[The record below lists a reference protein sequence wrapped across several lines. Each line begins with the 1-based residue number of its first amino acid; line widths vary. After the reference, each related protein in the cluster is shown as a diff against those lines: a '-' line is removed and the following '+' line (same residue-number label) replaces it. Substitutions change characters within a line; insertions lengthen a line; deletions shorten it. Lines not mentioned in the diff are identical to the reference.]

1 MTAIH
6 TSSNTNSNT
15 AAVQPPS
22 AILRGVKRWVGFG
35 LILVSAASFGAMPI
49 FARFAYAAGVDT
61 FTLLALRF
69 AMATAMLAA
78 VLAVRR
84 RALPRGR
91 VLAGL
96 VAMGAVGYV
105 GQALCY
111 FTALTLASAGL
122 VALLLYLYPAMVAAA
137 SAAVLGERLPATTL
151 AALVLALAGAAL
163 TVGFGA
169 RGTLAGAALAVG
181 AAVIYTVYII
191 AGTGLMRAVSPIPA
205 TLVIMASAGVVYA
218 AIVAVRGPRW
228 PTTAAGFAAIAAV
241 ALVTVVATVTFFAA
255 LERIGPTNASLLST
269 FEPVVSVGLA
279 ALVLG
284 ERMPAMSLVGGA
296 LIVGA
301 AALVTHAEIARP
313 EA

>member
-1 MTAIH
+1 M
-6 TSSNTNSNT
+6 
-15 AAVQPPS
+15 Q
-22 AILRGVKRWVGFG
+22 RWVGFG
-35 LILVSAASFGAMPI
+35 LILVSAAAFGAMPI
-49 FARFAYAAGVDT
+49 FARLAYAAGVDT

-69 AMATAMLAA
+69 AMATAMLTA

-84 RALPRGR
+84 RPLPRGR
-91 VLAGL
+91 ALAGL

-105 GQALCY
+105 GQAMCY
-111 FTALTLASAGL
+111 FTALTLASAGM

-137 SAAVLGERLPATTL
+137 SAAVLMERLPATTV
-151 AALVLALAGAAL
+151 AALALALAGAAL

-181 AAVIYTVYII
+181 AAAIYTVYII
-191 AGTGLMRAVSPIPA
+191 AGTGLMRVVSPIPA

-218 AIVAVRGPRW
+218 GIVVVRGPRW
-228 PTTAAGFAAIAAV
+228 PATATGFAAIAAV

-255 LERIGPTNASLLST
+255 LERIGPTKASLLST
-269 FEPVVSVGLA
+269 FEPVVSVVLA

-284 ERMPAMSLVGGA
+284 ERLAPPALAGGV
-296 LIVGA
+296 LILAA
-301 AALVTHAEIARP
+301 AALVTHAEIVRP

>member
-1 MTAIH
+1 MVRREILH
-6 TSSNTNSNT
+6 V
-15 AAVQPPS
+15 VQ
-22 AILRGVKRWVGFG
+22 RWVGFG
-35 LILVSAASFGAMPI
+35 LILVSAAAFGAMPI
-49 FARFAYAAGVDT
+49 FARFAYADGVDT

-84 RALPRGR
+84 RPLPRGR

-105 GQALCY
+105 GQAMCY

-137 SAAVLGERLPATTL
+137 SAAVLKERLPATTV
-151 AALVLALAGAAL
+151 AALALALAGAAL

-181 AAVIYTVYII
+181 AAAIYTVYII
-191 AGTGLMRAVSPIPA
+191 AGTGLMRVVSPIPA

-218 AIVAVRGPRW
+218 GIVAVRGPRW
-228 PTTAAGFAAIAAV
+228 PATVAGFAAIAAV

-255 LERIGPTNASLLST
+255 LERIGPTKASLLST
-269 FEPVVSVGLA
+269 FEPIVSVVLA

-284 ERMPAMSLVGGA
+284 ERLTPLALVGGV
-296 LIVGA
+296 LIVAA
-301 AALVTHAEIARP
+301 AALVTHAEIVRP

>member
-1 MTAIH
+1 M
-6 TSSNTNSNT
+6 
-15 AAVQPPS
+15 Q
-22 AILRGVKRWVGFG
+22 RWVGFG
-35 LILVSAASFGAMPI
+35 LILVSAAAFGAMPI
-49 FARFAYAAGVDT
+49 FARFAYADGVDT
-61 FTLLALRF
+61 FTLLAVRF

-84 RALPRGR
+84 RPLPRGR
-91 VLAGL
+91 VLLGL

-105 GQALCY
+105 GQAMCY

-122 VALLLYLYPAMVAAA
+122 VALLLYLYPAMVAAV
-137 SAAVLGERLPATTL
+137 SAAVLKERLPATTI
-151 AALVLALAGAAL
+151 AALALALAGAAL

-169 RGTLAGAALAVG
+169 RGSLAGAALAIG

-191 AGTGLMRAVSPIPA
+191 AGTGLMRVVSPIPA

-218 AIVAVRGPRW
+218 GIVAVRGPRW
-228 PTTAAGFAAIAAV
+228 PATVAGFAAIAAV

-255 LERIGPTNASLLST
+255 LERIGPTKASLLST
-269 FEPVVSVGLA
+269 FEPIVSVVLA

-284 ERMPAMSLVGGA
+284 ERLTPLALVGGA
-296 LIVGA
+296 LIVAA
-301 AALVTHAEIARP
+301 AALVTHAEIVRP

>member
-1 MTAIH
+1 
-6 TSSNTNSNT
+6 
-15 AAVQPPS
+15 
-22 AILRGVKRWVGFG
+22 
-35 LILVSAASFGAMPI
+35 
-49 FARFAYAAGVDT
+49 
-61 FTLLALRF
+61 
-69 AMATAMLAA
+69 
-78 VLAVRR
+78 
-84 RALPRGR
+84 
-91 VLAGL
+91 
-96 VAMGAVGYV
+96 
-105 GQALCY
+105 
-111 FTALTLASAGL
+111 

-137 SAAVLGERLPATTL
+137 SAAVLKERLPATTI

-169 RGTLAGAALAVG
+169 RGSLAGATLAVG
-181 AAVIYTVYII
+181 AAAIYTVYII
-191 AGTGLMRAVSPIPA
+191 AGTGLMRVVSPIPA

-218 AIVAVRGPRW
+218 GAVAVRGPRW
-228 PTTAAGFAAIAAV
+228 PATAAGFAAIAAV
-241 ALVTVVATVTFFAA
+241 ATVTVVATVTFFAA

-269 FEPVVSVGLA
+269 FEPVVSVALA